1 METAIQRAHL
11 ERMAGALAELKRRR
25 ETNPLDYVMWL
36 PGQWKFLNDQSN
48 RKLFRAGN
56 QSMGKTMAGCAEI
69 HWRCIGS
76 HPYIE
81 VPESPIEAWIICAS
95 WSQSVHIQS
104 KYYDYVGKTGH
115 LEDDQP
121 FDPKNGFGAKNPMVR
136 YKNGSIVRF
145 RTTQQGSINL
155 AGATID
161 VAMFDEPPSTPR
173 IFSEVQKRLIRRNGT
188 LILTLTPIGA
198 PCDWLKEQVK
208 AGHISETWVKLIP
221 ENLIPIG
228 SNDPLLLED
237 GTPMDQMWIDAVI
250 SETLPHEV
258 GVICHGEWE
267 IRTVGRVFGSF
278 SELVHITTE
287 YPTGDVK
294 LALGMDW
301 GDGRNFSQVSTLV
314 AIDDTTSDYP
324 RIWVLDEYVS
334 DGTTTIDMD
343 AGAIIELL
351 RRNGLQ
357 WSNLDY
363 VFGDRVW
370 SGRRGNLAKKSN
382 SEFLRAL
389 GKLLQVP
396 QSRLKP
402 QIHTVKRGK
411 GHGRGSLS
419 QGCRFLHNAMIRPDH
434 FHVSNRCTRLIDA
447 FNRWDYSDDQWK
459 HILDALRYSLDRWI
473 FTRRSRTIRPVRLG

>member
-1 METAIQRAHL
+1 LIENAKNRIQL
-11 ERMAGALAELKRRR
+11 ERMAMAIAELKRRR
-25 ETNPLDYVMWL
+25 RDHPLQYINWL
-36 PGQWKFLNDQSN
+36 PGQHGFLNDDSK

-56 QSMGKTMAGCAEI
+56 QAHGKTMAGLAEI
-69 HWRCIGS
+69 HWRCVGD
-76 HPYIE
+76 HPFID
-81 VPESPIEAWIICAS
+81 VPPGPIEAWCICAS

-104 KYYDYVGKTGH
+104 KMHDLIGRTGD
-115 LEDDQP
+115 LVDDQP
-121 FDPKNGFGAKNPMVR
+121 FDPKNGYGAKNPMIR
-136 YKNGSIVRF
+136 YKCGSIVRF

-161 VAMFDEPPSTPR
+161 VAMFDEPPASPR

-208 AGHISETWVKLIP
+208 AGHISETWVRLES
-221 ENLIPIG
+221 ENLIPVG
-228 SNDPLLLED
+228 KSEPLQLED
-237 GTPMDQMWIDAVI
+237 GSPMDQDWIDGVI

-278 SELVHITTE
+278 SEPVHITPDFPVGE
-287 YPTGDVK
+287 VK
-294 LALGMDW
+294 LSLGMDW
-301 GDGRNFSQVSTLV
+301 GDGANFSQVATLV
-314 AIDDTTSDYP
+314 AIDDSTDYP
-324 RIWVLDEYVS
+324 KLFVLDEYVS

-343 AGAIIELL
+343 AGAIIEML
-351 RRNGLQ
+351 RRNGLT

-370 SGRRGNLAKKSN
+370 SGRRGNLSKKSN
-382 SEFLRAL
+382 TEFLRAM
-389 GKLLQVP
+389 GKLLKLP
-396 QSRLKP
+396 QSRMRP
-402 QIHTVKRGK
+402 QIHTVKRGA

-434 FHVSNRCTRLIDA
+434 FHVNPRCTRLIDA

-473 FTRRSRTIRPVRLG
+473 FTRRKRLIQPVRLG